1 MIHKLSDLIPVK
13 IDGSEEEG
21 IPSEPSSDDRINKL
35 RELDEQDDAI
45 QEMKRFDDPDIHPV
59 NLGFVECPVCGYGCE
74 GFFLN
79 NTGYPQRENEE
90 GFFDS
95 MDDYCE
101 HLRYVKKDLAY
112 FLKSN

>member
-1 MIHKLSDLIPVK
+1 MILNNTGK
-13 IDGSEEEG
+13 
-21 IPSEPSSDDRINKL
+21 
-35 RELDEQDDAI
+35 REDKDSMKNTCMTSPNI
-45 QEMKRFDDPDIHPV
+45 EMKRIDDPDMPPV

-79 NTGYPQRENEE
+79 NTGYPQQENEE